1 MDVPGND
8 VGEEGPLLRPAVL
21 TSLRRSATVAHAFPG
36 IRLRLRVEGT
46 VVVEVGRGPWADPV
60 ATWPRMGPCAFR
72 RWVVRA
78 EASETAGLDLAVD
91 VGMQPGNEIQPDGL
105 YRVRLGHLDVN
116 VFPTI
121 LPVRVCREVIER
133 VDISALRHPSASDA
147 LRLQHDVLT
156 GVTMVHT
163 VSRHAPHAGRHP
175 VLDDLVAMLATE
187 EIVRE
192 VAATVR
198 RPA

>member
-1 MDVPGND
+1 VQPGND
-8 VGEEGPLLRPAVL
+8 
-21 TSLRRSATVAHAFPG
+21 
-36 IRLRLRVEGT
+36 
-46 VVVEVGRGPWADPV
+46 
-60 ATWPRMGPCAFR
+60 
-72 RWVVRA
+72 
-78 EASETAGLDLAVD
+78 
-91 VGMQPGNEIQPDGL
+91 IQPDGL
-105 YRVRLGHLDVN
+105 SRVRVGDVDVNVN
-116 VFPTI
+116 VFPTV
-121 LPVRVCREVIER
+121 LAVRVGREVIDR
-133 VDISALRHPSASDA
+133 ADIAALRHPSASDA

-163 VSRHAPHAGRHP
+163 VSQHASDVSRHP